1 MRERRRIGDS
11 RRNSAIEMTLFRE
24 FMSAKLRTGST
35 LEFGVHDAK
44 SLGFVVVRIVVS
56 VGYSNNR

>member
-1 MRERRRIGDS
+1 MREEEAHWGLKS
-11 RRNSAIEMTLFRE
+11 KVSLFRE

-44 SLGFVVVRIVVS
+44 RLGFVVVLIVVS